1 MLTADEKV
9 KELQEILE
17 SKNLEMDEMR
27 VHMESSMTGS
37 QQQFSADKNNLDQ
50 ALMQQLGPNAN
61 SKEIKRK
68 LKYSNQLLTIK
79 MCRVDGSRHAGSFK
93 LIKGRQPDRVFS
105 HSATQ
110 REVQSTQHAS

>member
-61 SKEIKRK
+61 SKEIKQ
-68 LKYSNQLLTIK
+68 LMGAAMQDLSNL
-79 MCRVDGSRHAGSFK
+79 
-93 LIKGRQPDRVFS
+93 
-105 HSATQ
+105 
-110 REVQSTQHAS
+110 